1 MITVRQ
7 ALYFGT
13 PLNHRSPVPGEPWK
27 WPLSLPERLHVGLF
41 DPAFGWHLSRSHASE
56 GMTLP
61 AQDWPQDWPPEI
73 RRAHRHL
80 LDRDEED
87 DNLALAQ
94 ALHLPQNLAERDL
107 MWALLI
113 CQDASFEMIADVF
126 NYEVDVVRLVDT
138 LFWNFRDRK
147 HEPLYVA
154 QVLNG
159 PQAGQVPVPK
169 HSASHG
175 VFDLI

>member
-1 MITVRQ
+1 
-7 ALYFGT
+7 
-13 PLNHRSPVPGEPWK
+13 
-27 WPLSLPERLHVGLF
+27 
-41 DPAFGWHLSRSHASE
+41 
-56 GMTLP
+56 MTLP

-126 NYEVDVVRLVDT
+126 NYEAGATQARSGDLQMEMT
-138 LFWNFRDRK
+138 LRACLWFR
-147 HEPLYVA
+147 V
-154 QVLNG
+154 
-159 PQAGQVPVPK
+159 
-169 HSASHG
+169 
-175 VFDLI
+175 

>member
-1 MITVRQ
+1 M
-7 ALYFGT
+7 
-13 PLNHRSPVPGEPWK
+13 
-27 WPLSLPERLHVGLF
+27 PERLHVGLF

-175 VFDLI
+175 VLVLI